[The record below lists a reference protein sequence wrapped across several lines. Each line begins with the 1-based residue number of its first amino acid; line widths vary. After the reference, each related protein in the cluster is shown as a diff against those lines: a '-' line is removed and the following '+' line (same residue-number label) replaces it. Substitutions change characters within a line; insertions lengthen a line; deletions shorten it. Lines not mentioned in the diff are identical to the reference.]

1 MTTRLDMW
9 LTQQGLAP
17 SRTKAKALVS
27 LGAVRV
33 NGQVATKV
41 SYSVAPGDVVEV
53 DQESPLLRYVSRGG
67 LKLEEALR
75 VFEIDLT
82 GARVLDIGSS
92 TGGFTDCAL
101 QHGAA
106 EVFSVDVGTD
116 CMDLGLAA
124 DPRVRLFEQTDIR
137 TAPDVCFQGID
148 YVVCDASFISLKAI
162 LPVLSRLEAPFRAIM
177 LIKPQFECGAA
188 IARKCKGVVTDEK
201 VRQRAVDEV
210 VSCAREQGLQV
221 LEVVDS
227 PILGGDGNKEF
238 LMYAASGHL

>member
-41 SYSVAPGDVVEV
+41 SHSVAPGDVVEV

-106 EVFSVDVGTD
+106 EVFSVDVVTD
-116 CMDLGLAA
+116 CM
-124 DPRVRLFEQTDIR
+124 
-137 TAPDVCFQGID
+137 
-148 YVVCDASFISLKAI
+148 
-162 LPVLSRLEAPFRAIM
+162 VL
-177 LIKPQFECGAA
+177 
-188 IARKCKGVVTDEK
+188 
-201 VRQRAVDEV
+201 
-210 VSCAREQGLQV
+210 
-221 LEVVDS
+221 
-227 PILGGDGNKEF
+227 
-238 LMYAASGHL
+238 